1 MTETDAGQKI
11 YLSVFCISL
20 SQWSVIYSS
29 FKPQT
34 AQTYKIKITNSC
46 CIIFANKLRNLD
58 EKRKNMSKVNE
69 VSTLYKQLKSEWNT
83 SNPNLSKC
91 GKYLSDLK
99 LELTHLMFLPT
110 SNASASK
117 QELLFARDVLEI
129 GVQWSIAAN
138 DIPSFERY
146 MAQLKCYY
154 FDYKNQLPESSF
166 KYQLLG
172 LNLLFLLSQNRVA
185 EFHTELE
192 LLPADHIQ
200 NDVYIRHP
208 LSIEQYLIEG
218 SYNKIFLAKGN
229 VPAKSYNFF
238 MDILLDTIRG
248 EIAGC
253 LEKAYEKIS
262 LKDVARKLCLPNE
275 EAAKQFAIKNKSWK
289 LGKDNFFHFIPEVKK
304 THEPIP
310 SSELALQAVEYAKE
324 LEMIV

>member
-1 MTETDAGQKI
+1 
-11 YLSVFCISL
+11 
-20 SQWSVIYSS
+20 
-29 FKPQT
+29 
-34 AQTYKIKITNSC
+34 
-46 CIIFANKLRNLD
+46 
-58 EKRKNMSKVNE
+58 MSKVNE
-69 VSTLYKQLKSEWNT
+69 VAALYKQLKSEWNT
-83 SNPNLSKC
+83 TNPNLSKC
-91 GKYLSDLK
+91 EKLLSDLK
-99 LELTHLMFLPT
+99 IELTHLIFLPT

-117 QELLFARDVLEI
+117 QELLLARDVLEI

-154 FDYKNQLPESSF
+154 FDYNTQLPESSF

-200 NDVYIRHP
+200 DEVYIRQP
-208 LSIEQYLIEG
+208 LSIEQYLMEG

-248 EIAGC
+248 EIADC

-262 LKDVARKLCLPNE
+262 VKDVARMLYLPSE
-275 EAAKQFAIKNKSWK
+275 ESAKAFTTKNKQWK
-289 LGKDNFFHFIPEVKK
+289 LGKDNFFHFTPEEKK

-310 SSELALQAVEYAKE
+310 SRELAQQAIEYAKE

>member
-1 MTETDAGQKI
+1 MPGLNDVA
-11 YLSVFCISL
+11 
-20 SQWSVIYSS
+20 
-29 FKPQT
+29 
-34 AQTYKIKITNSC
+34 A
-46 CIIFANKLRNLD
+46 
-58 EKRKNMSKVNE
+58 
-69 VSTLYKQLKSEWNT
+69 LYKQLKSEWNT
-83 SNPNLSKC
+83 PKPNLSKC
-91 GKYLSDLK
+91 EHLLAELK
-99 LELTHLMFLPT
+99 IGLTNLMFLPT
-110 SNASASK
+110 SNAAASK
-117 QELLFARDVLEI
+117 QELLLARDILEI
-129 GVQWSIAAN
+129 GVQWSIEAK

-154 FDYKNQLPESSF
+154 FDYNTQLPESSF

-208 LSIEQYLIEG
+208 LSIEQYLMEG

-229 VPAKSYNFF
+229 VPAANYNFF

-248 EIAGC
+248 EISVC

-262 LKDVARKLCLPNE
+262 LKDAARMLYLPNE
-275 EAAKQFAIKNKSWK
+275 ETAKVFGTQTKSWK
-289 LGKDNFFHFIPEVKK
+289 LDKNKFFHFTSEEQKL
-304 THEPIP
+304 HMEPIP
-310 SSELALQAVEYAKE
+310 SRELAEQSIDYARE